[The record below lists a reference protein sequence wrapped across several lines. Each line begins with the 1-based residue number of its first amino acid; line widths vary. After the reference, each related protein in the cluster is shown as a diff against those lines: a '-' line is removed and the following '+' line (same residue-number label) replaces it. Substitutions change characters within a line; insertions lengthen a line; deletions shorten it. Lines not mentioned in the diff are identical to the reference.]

1 MEQLFL
7 KLLLKQKLK
16 LILLL
21 GVIFIMFNGSS
32 YAQDADN
39 SGGFDIYYGGKF
51 GTTVSQFTNEQPHT
65 NVTQGITAGGF
76 IGYNINEKMAV
87 QLEISY
93 FEEGGQ
99 LLNFETEYDLGF
111 DTWYFAKADNQKIT
125 LHNIDIPVLFKYAIP
140 LGAVK
145 LHAVLGADLAINFY
159 ANNSHETTVYADD
172 GNITTFTGD
181 EDITSKIE
189 RYSIGA
195 TGGIGFEIPV
205 LTNNY
210 ILIDAR
216 YKYGITPVYKGYS
229 YRGIPQIT
237 GDLANNSMYIAIG
250 FGF

>member
-16 LILLL
+16 FILLL
-21 GVIFIMFNGSS
+21 GVIFILFNDNSN
-32 YAQDADN
+32 AQDADN
-39 SGGFDIYYGGKF
+39 SSSLDIYYGGRF

-65 NVTQGITAGGF
+65 NTAQGITAGGF
-76 IGYNINEKMAV
+76 IGYNLNEKMAV
-87 QLEISY
+87 QLEINY

-99 LLNFETEYDLGF
+99 LLNFETEADLGF
-111 DTWYFAKADNQKIT
+111 DTWYFAKADNQKVT

-172 GNITTFTGD
+172 GHITTFTGD
-181 EDITSKIE
+181 EDITSNIE
-189 RYSIGA
+189 RYSVGA
-195 TGGIGFEIPV
+195 VGGIGFEIPV
-205 LTNNY
+205 LDNNY

-216 YKYGITPVYKGYS
+216 YKYGLMPVYKGYS

-237 GDLANNSMYIAIG
+237 GDLANNTMYFTIG

>member
-16 LILLL
+16 FILLL
-21 GVIFIMFNGSS
+21 GIIFILFNGNSN
-32 YAQDADN
+32 AQDADN
-39 SGGFDIYYGGKF
+39 SSSLDIYYGGKF

-76 IGYNINEKMAV
+76 IGYNINEKIAV
-87 QLEISY
+87 QLEINY

-99 LLNFETEYDLGF
+99 LLDFETQADLGY
-111 DTWYFAKADNQKIT
+111 DTWYTTKADNQKLT
-125 LHNIDIPVLFKYAIP
+125 LHNIDIPLLVKYAIP
-140 LGAVK
+140 LGAAKVY
-145 LHAVLGADLAINFY
+145 AVLGADLAINFY
-159 ANNSHETTVYADD
+159 ADNSHETTVYADD
-172 GNITTFTGD
+172 GNITTYTGNEEFT
-181 EDITSKIE
+181 SNIE
-189 RYSIGA
+189 RYSVGA

-205 LTNNY
+205 FTANY

-229 YRGIPQIT
+229 YRGIPQIN
-237 GDLANNSMYIAIG
+237 GDLRNNTMYITIG